1 MRGKLALVAFA
12 ALSVAGRARAEV
24 ELVPATDGHLGA
36 WLVSGPIQKAM
47 DGTEKLSITRDATP
61 APGLPAWR
69 VVSVKDGALDLGK
82 TFGLEQ
88 KGGAWALVGG
98 ELVTKK
104 SSDGWLLLSTD
115 GPLKVYVDE
124 KLLFRRDAQRLRDGS
139 WDAIPLALDAGRHR
153 VVIATQHPGN
163 WWAFDARWLD
173 GRDLLPPESGMLALP
188 GTTDADRDA
197 LGERMLTVALD
208 PGVAADGHHPRISLE
223 YKRGAPRRD
232 TKVVLSD
239 GTRTLRAGSL
249 PLGPRGVSAFEVVLP
264 KLPPEAEKL
273 EISGSIGSTKL
284 SARAAVAKE
293 TAPLIARANAAK
305 SKVTGVDTETL
316 RATLEWRAASVI
328 EARTPNELRAR
339 SNDLEKLL
347 NALDAHTDVLATP
360 GRVHVA
366 RRSPVDEEPDPI
378 LIQVPDRF
386 AKEPNAKF
394 PLVVALHGLNGT
406 EQGIMDAFL
415 DSTRVDGFVIAPYA
429 HGNAFYRGPGERE
442 VMAAVEWAL
451 ARYPIDPDRV
461 SITGVS
467 MGGTG
472 TGHIGLRYA
481 DRFSA
486 AAPLCGYHSF
496 FVRRDTAN
504 RPIRPWEREQMQ
516 EYSPASIAERGR
528 SLPMWVAHGTK
539 DFPLENSRVLV
550 DRYKELRYTMTD
562 EWPDTGHDVWKKA
575 YAGARLFSFL
585 SRSRR
590 PSAPARVTVK
600 SDLLRFGQLYW
611 VKLTRLSSPGRM
623 ALVDAE
629 AKSPTSASVKTEG
642 VASFELAR
650 TAPLGKDAV
659 EVEVDGKKVSFGA
672 GEPIALVKKDGH
684 WTRGKPDGANHKR
697 AGVEGPIRDA
707 YLEPLVFV
715 YGSLDEKTRRANR
728 EVAEAFARTRHGP
741 GVAYRVVADRELD
754 AKTEAEN
761 GLFLVGA
768 ESDHLLLREIGASLP
783 IRARD
788 GAITFA
794 NEKHSAAGTGAIF
807 IQPNPRHPDR
817 YVVVLTASSPSGI
830 WRALSLPQMLPDFL
844 VYDDRLAPAAGEV
857 VLGRDAKVI
866 AGGFFDNDWKWPKDA
881 RDPEAKP

>member
-1 MRGKLALVAFA
+1 MRASSALLALALLGVA
-12 ALSVAGRARAEV
+12 SRASAEI
-24 ELVPATDGHLGA
+24 ELVPAEDGHLGA
-36 WLVSGPIQKAM
+36 WLVSGPFAKPVVPTQSM
-47 DGTEKLSITRDATP
+47 SIAKNATP

-69 VVSVKDGALDLGK
+69 LSSVKDGALDLGK

-88 KGGAWALVGG
+88 KGGSFALVGG
-98 ELVTKK
+98 ELSTKARV
-104 SSDGWLLLSTD
+104 DGWLLVSSD
-115 GPLKVYVDE
+115 GPLHVYVDD
-124 KLLFRRDAQRLRDGS
+124 KLVFRRDAQRLRDGS
-139 WDAIPLALDAGRHR
+139 WDAIPIALDAGRHR
-153 VVIATQHPGN
+153 VLILTQHPGN

-173 GRDLLPPESGMLALP
+173 GRDLLPPENGVLCLP
-188 GTTDADRDA
+188 GTTDSDRDA
-197 LGERMLTVALD
+197 LAERMLTVSLD
-208 PGVAADGHHPRISLE
+208 PGASGDGYRPRLSLE
-223 YKRGAPRRD
+223 YRRGAPR
-232 TKVVLSD
+232 TNVEVTLSD
-239 GTRTLRAGSL
+239 GARTLRAGSL
-249 PLGPRGVSAFEVVLP
+249 PLGPRGVGTFEVLLP
-264 KLPPEAEKL
+264 KLSADAQKL
-273 EISGSIGSTKL
+273 ELTGSIGPTKL
-284 SARAAVAKE
+284 SAKVA
-293 TAPLIARANAAK
+293 IARDTVPLLARADKAK
-305 SKVTGVDTETL
+305 SAVTGRDAETL
-316 RATLEWRAASVI
+316 RATLEWRATAVMD
-328 EARTPNELRAR
+328 ARGANELRAR
-339 SNDLEKLL
+339 SNDLGKLL
-347 NALDAHTDVLATP
+347 SALDARTDVLATP

-366 RRSPVDEEPDPI
+366 RRSPVDDQPDPI

-386 AKEPNAKF
+386 AKEPTAKF

-442 VMAAVEWAL
+442 VMAAIDWAL
-451 ARYPIDPDRV
+451 GRYPIDPDRV

-467 MGGTG
+467 MGGT

-516 EYSPASIAERGR
+516 QYSPASIAERGR

-585 SRSRR
+585 SRNKR
-590 PSAPARVTVK
+590 PSAPARVTLK
-600 SDLLRFGQLYW
+600 SDLLRFGRLYW
-611 VKLTRLSSPGRM
+611 VKLTRLSTPGHM

-629 AKSPTSASVKTEG
+629 AKSATSVSVKTDG
-642 VASFELAR
+642 AAAVELAR
-650 TAPLGKDAV
+650 TGPLGKDAV
-659 EVEVDGKKVSFGA
+659 EVEVDGQKLAFAA
-672 GEPIALVKKDGH
+672 GEAITLLLEKKS
-684 WTRGKPDGANHKR
+684 WSKGKADGANRKR

-741 GVAYRVVADRELD
+741 GVAYRVIADRELD
-754 AKTEAEN
+754 AKTERDN
-761 GLFLVGA
+761 GLFLVGT

-783 IRARD
+783 IRARNGGLSFGD
-788 GAITFA
+788 Q
-794 NEKHSAAGTGAIF
+794 KHEAAGAGAIF
-807 IQPNPRHPDR
+807 VRPNPRQPDR
-817 YVVVLTASSPSGI
+817 YVVVITAPRAAGI
-830 WRALSLPQMLPDFL
+830 WRALSLPQMLPDFV
-844 VYDDRLAPAAGEV
+844 VYDDGLAPAAGEV
-857 VLGRDAKVI
+857 ILGSDAKVV
-866 AGGFFDNDWKWPKDA
+866 AGGFFDVDWKLPKNF
-881 RDPEAKP
+881 RDPERKE